1 MKTKL
6 LISMFALTFAHPVFA
21 QGQNPMATGKAMAWQ
36 CAPCHGTNG
45 QEFLEAM
52 PPLAGMSVEQFTK
65 AMIAYREGTR
75 PAIIM
80 DRVARGF
87 TDAEIDAM
95 AVWFQQQPLKQWE
108 NTSLTESLESQE
120 KAQEDIQKKAKTQTL
135 NPAQGGQS

>member
-1 MKTKL
+1 MKL
-6 LISMFALTFAHPVFA
+6 QYLFASALAFALIQPAA
-21 QGQNPMATGKAMAWQ
+21 AEGQNPIASGAAMAWQ

-52 PPLAGMSVEQFTK
+52 PPLAGMPAKQFTE

-87 TDAEIDAM
+87 NDAEIEAM
-95 AVWFQQQPLKQWE
+95 AVWFEKQPAKQWE
-108 NTSLTESLESQE
+108 NTSLTESLNAQ
-120 KAQEDIQKKAKTQTL
+120 KANST
-135 NPAQGGQS
+135 GGQK

>member
-1 MKTKL
+1 MKQQIKRNLTRFSSIAL
-6 LISMFALTFAHPVFA
+6 VASSMMLTHSA
-21 QGQNPMATGKAMAWQ
+21 QAEFQNPMATGQAMAWQ

-52 PPLAGMSVEQFTK
+52 PPLAGMKSDEFIK

-87 TDAEIDAM
+87 NDEEIKAM
-95 AVWFQQQPLKQWE
+95 ALWFEKQPTQQWE
-108 NTSLTESLESQE
+108 NVGLNQSLTH
-120 KAQEDIQKKAKTQTL
+120 QKQGRDAA
-135 NPAQGGQS
+135 NGGQP

>member
-6 LISMFALTFAHPVFA
+6 LISAFALTLAQPVIA
-21 QGQNPMATGKAMAWQ
+21 EGQNPIATGAAMAWQ

-52 PPLAGMSVEQFTK
+52 PPLAGMPVDQFTK
-65 AMIAYREGTR
+65 AMIAYREGNR

-95 AVWFQQQPLKQWE
+95 AVWFEKQPLKQWE
-108 NTSLTESLESQE
+108 NTSLNEV
-120 KAQEDIQKKAKTQTL
+120 QKVNST
-135 NPAQGGQS
+135 GGQK

>member
-1 MKTKL
+1 MKLSYLFTPAL
-6 LISMFALTFAHPVFA
+6 AFALIQPAA
-21 QGQNPMATGKAMAWQ
+21 ADAQNPIASGAAMAWQ

-52 PPLAGMSVEQFTK
+52 PPLAGMPAEQFIK

-87 TDAEIDAM
+87 TDAEIEAM
-95 AVWFQQQPLKQWE
+95 AYWFEKQPVKQWE
-108 NTSLTESLESQE
+108 NTSLTESQN
-120 KAQEDIQKKAKTQTL
+120 AQKSNST
-135 NPAQGGQS
+135 GGQQ

>member
-6 LISMFALTFAHPVFA
+6 LISAFALTFTQSVFA
-21 QGQNPMATGKAMAWQ
+21 EGQNPIATGAAMAWQ

-52 PPLAGMSVEQFTK
+52 PPLAGMPVEQFTK

-75 PAIIM
+75 SAIIM

-95 AVWFQQQPLKQWE
+95 AVWFEKQPLKQWE
-108 NTSLTESLESQE
+108 NTSLNE
-120 KAQEDIQKKAKTQTL
+120 AQKVNST
-135 NPAQGGQS
+135 GGQK

>member
-1 MKTKL
+1 MKKQILMTL
-6 LISMFALTFAHPVFA
+6 FAMPFAISNVFA
-21 QGQNPMATGKAMAWQ
+21 EGQNPIATGAAMAWQ

-52 PPLAGMSVEQFTK
+52 PPLAGMPIEQFTK

-95 AVWFQQQPLKQWE
+95 AVWFEKQPLKQWE
-108 NTSLTESLESQE
+108 NTSLTESL
-120 KAQEDIQKKAKTQTL
+120 KAQDTAPSQ
-135 NPAQGGQS
+135 NPTGVQQ